1 MEIEEWKQKINNGNR
16 RMEIEDKDIKQKKLL
31 FFFL

>member
-1 MEIEEWKQKINNGNR
+1 MEIEEWKINNGNR

-31 FFFL
+31 FFSL